1 MGRDWLEWVRSIL
14 KAEEKMTVK
23 VKINLKNPTGN
34 FWIDNGLVILY
45 DLFAEGEFDAEK
57 LLDNLI
63 EKLVVET
70 GNIGTYYDLSTQQ
83 IREYKKKNWVY
94 PTNIFIKSTPRADKI
109 KIKGKP
115 YFLNPPQ
122 YTLKLSFSKT
132 KSVCDICGLKDHLAD
147 AKMWMFPFAV
157 EPTKFSNF
165 YSGLKRGTKLCP
177 RCALAGLAGY
187 LGWLWKAKG
196 RDRLHIFVFYS
207 DLKTM
212 YNLRIKVF
220 KPFEHSGEIKGGN
233 VPVAFSGDYIH
244 ETLLGLLLR
253 LFRELKKPEVLS
265 EEGEKVLEEIFGE
278 SFAETPLTLYAFS
291 GKPGQAFNM
300 DTMIEFSEFKT
311 LYRLYMRWFEIFDQP
326 EVNRLR
332 IIENVFRQFQRME
345 GKNWNTIWRDRIAW
359 AMLDMRDPSV
369 FIEDF
374 IFEARVREENP
385 RSLAFGTFDIFETY
399 WKEVIKMDERLLNVL
414 KGFGHT
420 LGRTAKQRSEM
431 GLLFALRN
439 AKNPDEFFRVLN
451 DIQFRL
457 ELTIPEDIL
466 EIGKGEKIKGSPWL
480 RVKTLLSIYAM
491 NSYLYSAPSNQEV

>member
-1 MGRDWLEWVRSIL
+1 MELEISF
-14 KAEEKMTVK
+14 M
-23 VKINLKNPTGN
+23 NPTGN
-34 FWIDNGLVILY
+34 FWIDNGLVVLL
-45 DLFAEGEFDAEK
+45 DLFGEGKHDARA

-70 GNIGTYYDLSTQQ
+70 GNIGQYYDKERKQLK
-83 IREYKKKNWVY
+83 EYKKKNWLY
-94 PTNIFIKSTPRADKI
+94 PANLFIKSTPKLEKI
-109 KIKGKP
+109 KIKGKDYP
-115 YFLNPPQ
+115 LAPPHYNLQ
-122 YTLKLSFSKT
+122 LKLSK
-132 KSVCDICGLKDHLAD
+132 KKEICDICGNLNYSVD
-147 AKMWMFPFAV
+147 ATMWMFPFTV
-157 EPTKFSNF
+157 KPDKFSNF

-196 RDRLHIFVFYS
+196 RDRLHIFIFHS

-212 YNLRIKVF
+212 YKLRVNVF
-220 KPFEHSGEIKGGN
+220 RPFGQSGEIKGGN
-233 VPVAFSGDYIH
+233 VPVAFYGDYIH

-253 LFRELKKPEVLS
+253 LFRELKKTEVLS
-265 EEGEKVLEEIFGE
+265 EEGEKLLEEIFGE
-278 SFAETPLTLYAFS
+278 SFTETPLTLYAFS

-300 DTMIEFSEFKT
+300 DTMVEFSEFKT

-491 NSYLYSAPSNQEV
+491 NSYLYSASSNQEV